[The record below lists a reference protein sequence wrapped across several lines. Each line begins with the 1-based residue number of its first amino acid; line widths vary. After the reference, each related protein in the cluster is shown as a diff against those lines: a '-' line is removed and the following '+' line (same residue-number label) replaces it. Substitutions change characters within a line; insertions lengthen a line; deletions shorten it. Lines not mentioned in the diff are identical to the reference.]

1 MTVAVITGLGLVVGT
16 ALPALLAILPDR
28 VPEAGEPVRTPYRV
42 LASAPRLRPM
52 LAAATGLTWTILTVT
67 VGWAPELPAYLWVG
81 AIAVAMAY
89 IDVREHRLPDPLSA
103 AALVGGASLLAGAAA
118 VTGGWGA
125 YGRAW
130 IAAAAMFAAF
140 LALAL
145 LRPADLGL
153 GDVKLASVL
162 GLVLGWQGWGAIVVG
177 AFLGFLFGGLT
188 GACLML
194 AGRAG
199 RRSSIPFGPFMM
211 LGALAALA
219 WGRPLVDAYVGR

>member
-1 MTVAVITGLGLVVGT
+1 MTAVVVAGLGLVVGA
-16 ALPALLAILPDR
+16 ALPALLANLPDR

-81 AIAVAMAY
+81 AIGVAMAY
-89 IDVREHRLPDPLSA
+89 VDVRERRLPDALSA
-103 AALVGGASLLAGAAA
+103 AALVGGGSLLAAAAA

-130 IAAAAMFAAF
+130 LAAAAMFVAF

-153 GDVKLASVL
+153 GDVKLAGVL
-162 GLVLGWQGWGAIVVG
+162 GLVLGWQGWGVVVVG
-177 AFLGFLFGGLT
+177 AFLGFLLGGLT
-188 GACLML
+188 GAGLML

-199 RRSSIPFGPFMM
+199 RRSSIPFGPFML
-211 LGALAALA
+211 LGALAALV